1 MTSKRLL
8 HVSSWPLSWK
18 LIGGIVLVSLAPLL
32 IATYAITE
40 QSGERLKA
48 AQLSGLQQ
56 TASNIAGR
64 IEQILSDTND
74 LGEFVSSEASIR
86 KFLEETNDTTA
97 DLARARMNKL
107 LENNRDIDLVII
119 MDPEKGCPLLS
130 TNATVT
136 AKICYGDREYYTSA
150 KNGIPFIS
158 SIRIGA
164 TAGKTGVYFSQPIK
178 DQTGN
183 IIGVFVMRLSGSVIS
198 KIISNQMQV
207 ESHTGFLVDG
217 NSIIIDHPSDEKR
230 FHSLKPL
237 SDATKKKIDLDQSFR
252 NRAIDNLNY
261 LGLATA
267 LNQVKK
273 PGSTEYARQN
283 STQQSERMVVGYAP
297 VNSPSTTQEW
307 TVVVEENENVFL
319 QPMHNLFWQAAL
331 IVLGVAVFFTLL
343 AARFALGLTRPI
355 DALTDT
361 AKAIGSGDFK
371 DAETKS
377 IYAERG
383 DELGLLARTF
393 NQMSIALK
401 DREREREIFGRL
413 VSPDVRDK
421 LINEKLE
428 LGGEQIWVSVLFSDI
443 RGFTSISEKLGARD
457 VVHMLNEYL
466 STMEKAVKPYG
477 GYVNNFIGD
486 AIVVVFGAPTEQ
498 NDLEWRSVQAAF
510 AMRKSLAELNTQ
522 RRKRGDFP
530 IDNGIG
536 IASGRAIAGQMGSA
550 DRCIYT
556 VIGDTVNIA
565 ARIEAMTREYPEHPI
580 LVNDEVMN
588 ALHDKPDVTVTS
600 LGEKAIKGRQQTVV
614 VAAIHPSSAAILQP

>member
-8 HVSSWPLSWK
+8 HISRWPLSWK

-56 TASNIAGR
+56 TAGNIAGR

-86 KFLEETNDTTA
+86 KFLEDTNDTTA

-150 KNGIPFIS
+150 KNSIPYIS

-183 IIGVFVMRLSGSVIS
+183 IIGVFVMRLSGAAVSR
-198 KIISNQMQV
+198 IISNQMQV
-207 ESHTGFLVDG
+207 ESHTGYLVDG
-217 NSIIIDHPSDEKR
+217 DGIIIDHPSDEKR

-237 SDATKKKIDLDQSFR
+237 NEATKKKIEIDQSFR
-252 NRAIDNLNY
+252 NRPIESLNY
-261 LGLATA
+261 LSLAAT
-267 LNQVKK
+267 LTKVKRA
-273 PGSTEYARQN
+273 GSTEYERKNLA
-283 STQQSERMVVGYAP
+283 QQSERMVVGYAP
-297 VNSPSTTQEW
+297 VSSPSSTQQW
-307 TVVVEENENVFL
+307 IVVVEENENVFL
-319 QPMHNLFWQAAL
+319 QPMHNLFWQAAS
-331 IVLGVAVFFTLL
+331 IVLGVAIFFTIL

-355 DALTDT
+355 DALTHT
-361 AKAIGSGDFK
+361 ANAIGAGDFTN
-371 DAETKS
+371 AEMKS
-377 IYAERG
+377 KYVERG
-383 DELGLLARTF
+383 DELGVLARTF
-393 NQMSIALK
+393 SQMANALK

-421 LINEKLE
+421 LVNERLE
-428 LGGEQIWVSVLFSDI
+428 LGGEQIWVAVLFSDI
-443 RGFTSISEKLGARD
+443 RGFTSISEQMSARD

-466 STMEKAVKPYG
+466 SAMEKAVKPYG

-486 AIVVVFGAPTEQ
+486 AIVVIFGAPTEQ
-498 NDLEWRSVQAAF
+498 NDLEWRAVRAAF
-510 AMRKSLAELNTQ
+510 AMRQSLAELNLL
-522 RRKRGDFP
+522 RKKRGDFA

-536 IASGRAIAGQMGSA
+536 IASGRAIAGQMGSP

-565 ARIEAMTREYPEHPI
+565 ARIESMTRDYPEHPI
-580 LVNDEVMN
+580 LVNGEVMS
-588 ALHDKPDVTVTS
+588 AISDRTEVTITS

-614 VAAIHPSSAAILQP
+614 VAAIHPSSAAILLP